1 MKVNDIDIS
10 QYNAIQSSVQI
21 ESSEFQSTYFWND
34 GALSPFF
41 LQKKAKIK
49 KIQLQFA
56 VKGTDRDVIELNM
69 SRILEK
75 MSVPAVYQFDKI
87 QHQFYCIAETPQI
100 VAVSK
105 RFKLMSATLYGYE
118 FSDERRYE
126 FEDEVTVTN
135 IATAESPAVLQIT
148 SNIGLNSL
156 TITGLTEDTITVTN
170 IVKDSLLLIDSE
182 SGIITQDGINK
193 YGDCDMWE
201 FPVIK
206 PGQNTVQLSSKCT
219 AVLTYKPRYI

>member
-41 LQKKAKIK
+41 LKKKAQIK

-56 VKGTDRDVIELNM
+56 VKGVDRDVM
-69 SRILEK
+69 
-75 MSVPAVYQFDKI
+75 
-87 QHQFYCIAETPQI
+87 FYCIAETPQI
-100 VAVSK
+100 VSLSK

-118 FSDERRYE
+118 FSEERRYE

-156 TITGLTEDTITVTN
+156 TITGLTEDNITVTN
-170 IVKDSLLLIDSE
+170 IAKDSLLLIDSE
-182 SGIITQDGINK
+182 SGIITQGGINK
-193 YGDCDMWE
+193 YGDCNMWE